1 MRWTNAADF
10 HLDDNT
16 QRALLYRVTGG
27 YLARSILDLIGP
39 SANESNVL
47 SQVVPEEF
55 RSAGQEDAAAAAAR
69 KAGNVCGNRSN
80 RGVSRTDDKSERSQ
94 DGRSVSVDVEAHD
107 GMESHRRR

>member
-27 YLARSILDLIGP
+27 YLACSILDLIGP

-69 KAGNVCGNRSN
+69 KPAMYTETGLIAASAGLTINR
-80 RGVSRTDDKSERSQ
+80 RGRRT
-94 DGRSVSVDVEAHD
+94 VAV
-107 GMESHRRR
+107 